1 MKIREFSH
9 REPYEETLRANV
21 RNILSVKERNVL
33 VTAPGTDA
41 AQIWYRHL
49 LYDVYVPHNFDA
61 EGRAWLARLYGYA
74 PRRERRIPQWLVCQ
88 MSRLDPFHRLCLR
101 PAFGTTVDFGT
112 SSMIMPG
119 NQRFRLY
126 QFQDQTILSTTKH
139 GFSTDGLEAECA
151 FRQRKDLPDFVMP
164 CRIPAPNTMEE
175 ALLDAVPINRIWQ
188 QSLRDQV
195 TLRLCIV
202 LDKLRNMDV
211 EMTTG
216 PRYAAILQSAFES
229 AWQRLSDHFFGITQN
244 SQCTTLFHQATQTI
258 QMLKNVTLCRSHGDF
273 QPGNLLMSPNGQ
285 MTVIDW
291 EDTAIRSTAYDAMV
305 YILNAHSPNGLADRA
320 VAFLRSASPLPPH
333 LDTCGLS
340 RAQLLALRF
349 CEDCIWQ
356 FQTAARDGIYHIP
369 DSLKSFFREAA
380 NAIVSIHQ

>member
-1 MKIREFSH
+1 MRLAVNVVFRNGSSA
-9 REPYEETLRANV
+9 RCRALTHSIGFV
-21 RNILSVKERNVL
+21 
-33 VTAPGTDA
+33 
-41 AQIWYRHL
+41 
-49 LYDVYVPHNFDA
+49 F
-61 EGRAWLARLYGYA
+61 
-74 PRRERRIPQWLVCQ
+74 
-88 MSRLDPFHRLCLR
+88 
-101 PAFGTTVDFGT
+101 DFGT

-340 RAQLLALRF
+340 RAQLLALWF